1 MAKAKRFMDG
11 GAIPNT
17 YPFANQNMQV
27 PPPEDSVQVGSRPEP
42 LGNVMGTQEN
52 VAMFKKGG
60 MINPTPQDVP
70 EPAPQLTDK
79 RKRENALAYE
89 KQEKEKKAK
98 QGKTPEGHK
107 VPGTDTYHVDER
119 TGYAKGGA
127 VKSSASRRADGCATK
142 GKTKGRMV

>member
-27 PPPEDSVQVGSRPEP
+27 PPPEDSVQVGSKPEP

-60 MINPTPQDVP
+60 MVS
-70 EPAPQLTDK
+70 
-79 RKRENALAYE
+79 
-89 KQEKEKKAK
+89 KASK
-98 QGKTPEGHK
+98 
-107 VPGTDTYHVDER
+107 
-119 TGYAKGGA
+119 
-127 VKSSASRRADGCATK
+127 RADGCASK
-142 GKTKGRMV
+142 GKTRGRVV